1 MSETKQYVWK
11 LKSLAGAGQWK
22 AFCEMLDY
30 KIELQQKK
38 LEQSKDPVDIYHAQG
53 AIYALRQ
60 MKLLKEEING
70 TADNQ

>member
-1 MSETKQYVWK
+1 MSEQQQYVWK
-11 LKSLAGAGQWK
+11 LKSLTGTGQWK

-30 KIELQQKK
+30 KIGMQQKK

-53 AIYALRQ
+53 AIQALRQ

-70 TADNQ
+70 TN

>member
-1 MSETKQYVWK
+1 MSEQQQYVWK
-11 LKSLAGAGQWK
+11 LKSLTGTGQWK

-30 KIELQQKK
+30 KIGMQQKK

-53 AIYALRQ
+53 AIQALRQ

-70 TADNQ
+70 KE